1 MHLSEARINA
11 NRSNSLKSTGPT
23 SSAGKNRSRAN
34 AVKHGFCATVVD
46 VEDPEAVRA
55 RTEEISM
62 TPVRANDMAEWA
74 ATQVATMSVKIER
87 CQQSELAI
95 RQRIVSRAE
104 VTWDEDRQLEAT
116 LLGENLAKHPER
128 VSARL
133 RETLHGCLWMLNR
146 WALLAYSGQLQGGWT
161 PEQASLAFDLLG
173 IPRAFREGN
182 RPGTEIDAHG
192 QVIAT
197 PEDLTE
203 VAREQIAKLL
213 ELKERLIPLDQAERE
228 RTQAGQADH
237 VDSELRNHR
246 RYEASLQRRLEWS
259 MKLLMMLR
267 QSETALET
275 EKEPKAESTAKV
287 PSKNP
292 AFDLPPNG
300 PPSRTDKKLMKAD
313 SRREARQ
320 RKLEKR
326 LA

>member
-1 MHLSEARINA
+1 MPTSEARINA
-11 NRSNSLKSTGPT
+11 NRKNCLKSTGPVST
-23 SSAGKNRSRAN
+23 IGKAQSRSN

-46 VEDPEAVRA
+46 VENPEAVRA
-55 RTEEISM
+55 LTQDIAPERPETL
-62 TPVRANDMAEWA
+62 AGWA
-74 ATQVATMSVKIER
+74 ATQVAVMSVKIER
-87 CQQSELAI
+87 CQEAEQAI
-95 RQRIVSRAE
+95 RQRIISRAE

-116 LLGENLAKHPER
+116 LLGEKLAKHPER

-133 RETLHGCLWMLNR
+133 RETLHGCSWMLNR
-146 WALLAYSGQLQGGWT
+146 WALLAYTAQAHGSWT

-173 IPRAFREGN
+173 TPRAFREGN
-182 RPGTEIDAHG
+182 LPGTEINHVG
-192 QVIAT
+192 QVLAT
-197 PEDLTE
+197 AEDQAE
-203 VAREQIAKLL
+203 VARVQIAGLL

-237 VDSELRNHR
+237 VDAELRNHR

-267 QSETALET
+267 QSEAALEAPT
-275 EKEPKAESTAKV
+275 EPQAESPSKV
-287 PSKNP
+287 PSKSQP
-292 AFDLPPNG
+292 FDLPPKG
-300 PPSRTDKKLMKAD
+300 PPSRVDKKLMKAD